1 MRFANE
7 LHEKEIKQSI
17 GEDSRANF
25 IANLGDLLSQT
36 REGIISC
43 ERITEHNG
51 ISGEFVVVH
60 FKNNI
65 EKVANISC
73 DSYIA
78 IIRDVLN
85 II

>member
-7 LHEKEIKQSI
+7 LYEKEIKHSI

-25 IANLGDLLSQT
+25 IINLGDLLSQT

-43 ERITEHNG
+43 ERITEHDG
-51 ISGEFVVVH
+51 ISGEFVVIR
-60 FKNNI
+60 FTDNT
-65 EKVANISC
+65 EKVVNIHC

-78 IIRDVLN
+78 IIQEVLN
-85 II
+85 VI

>member
-36 REGIISC
+36 REGIIGC
-43 ERITEHNG
+43 ERITKYDG

-65 EKVANISC
+65 EKVVNINC
-73 DSYIA
+73 DSYTA